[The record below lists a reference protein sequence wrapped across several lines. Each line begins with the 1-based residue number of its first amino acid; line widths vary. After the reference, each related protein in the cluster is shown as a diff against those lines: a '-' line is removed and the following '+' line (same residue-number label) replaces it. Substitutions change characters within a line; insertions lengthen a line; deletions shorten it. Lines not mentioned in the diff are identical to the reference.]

1 MASQIDARL
10 PVVVSFAAGDEYYHR
25 RAERLAAACDRLG
38 IDHSIDHLE
47 DPSLDWVGWCRRKV
61 RFYREKLDELGRPI
75 VWLDVDTDL
84 RAAPETL
91 RGMQADFAAFTQG
104 TGLRDLDPYRF
115 ASMWR
120 PGLVA
125 FNDTA
130 PARAFLEH
138 MEALEAAEAQPVT
151 DAYLLQRAWSSFE
164 GQLSVLV
171 LPSTRIARHPEQVG
185 DDTWILDGHS
195 GNVAQHRAGVAQLP
209 PIRNPGEVLTA
220 VAADYLRKQEHGAAE
235 AMLLA
240 AEDYGYDS
248 IAHAQRLAAVHR
260 RRGRRAEADE
270 AVRSHVRRHLDD
282 GAARLL
288 GARTALEH
296 ADLDGAQEHLDAALA
311 LGGATALEARSL
323 QVDLDLERR
332 AAALGVAPEERPAM
346 WWMKRPFPGN
356 LGDALSPYVV
366 ERVSGLPPRFVRA
379 DQGMLAIGSIIRLAG
394 DDQHVWGSGTPRMS
408 DELNPRA
415 RYGAVRGPL
424 TRELVRRSGG
434 AAPEVLGDP
443 ALLLPRFYA
452 PEVQAV
458 HELGVIQH
466 VADRGL
472 GRLGEGV
479 VDLDLRQVGYGEM
492 ESVIDRLLTCR
503 AVVSTSLHGLVLAA
517 AYGIPARWARFSGA
531 PRPIAGDGTKF
542 LDFLRSVGLPDQ
554 EPLDL
559 SQLEVL
565 DDSLLAHVDPATAHA
580 EFDAEALLESY
591 PGPRR

>member
-1 MASQIDARL
+1 
-10 PVVVSFAAGDEYYHR
+10 
-25 RAERLAAACDRLG
+25 
-38 IDHSIDHLE
+38 
-47 DPSLDWVGWCRRKV
+47 
-61 RFYREKLDELGRPI
+61 
-75 VWLDVDTDL
+75 
-84 RAAPETL
+84 
-91 RGMQADFAAFTQG
+91 
-104 TGLRDLDPYRF
+104 
-115 ASMWR
+115 
-120 PGLVA
+120 
-125 FNDTA
+125 
-130 PARAFLEH
+130 
-138 MEALEAAEAQPVT
+138 
-151 DAYLLQRAWSSFE
+151 
-164 GQLSVLV
+164 
-171 LPSTRIARHPEQVG
+171 
-185 DDTWILDGHS
+185 
-195 GNVAQHRAGVAQLP
+195 
-209 PIRNPGEVLTA
+209 
-220 VAADYLRKQEHGAAE
+220 
-235 AMLLA
+235 
-240 AEDYGYDS
+240 
-248 IAHAQRLAAVHR
+248 
-260 RRGRRAEADE
+260 
-270 AVRSHVRRHLDD
+270 
-282 GAARLL
+282 
-288 GARTALEH
+288 
-296 ADLDGAQEHLDAALA
+296 
-311 LGGATALEARSL
+311 
-323 QVDLDLERR
+323 
-332 AAALGVAPEERPAM
+332 M

-366 ERVSGLPPRFVRA
+366 ERVSGLPPRFVRP

-415 RYGAVRGPL
+415 RYSAVRGPL

-452 PEVQAV
+452 PEVEAV

-492 ESVIDRLLTCR
+492 ESVVDRLLTCR

-531 PRPIAGDGTKF
+531 PRQIAGDGTKF

-565 DDSLLAHVDPATAHA
+565 DASLLAHVDPSTAHA